1 MYTDLFGTESQAL
14 TTSKSS
20 FLMRQSNK
28 IRQLWKESL
37 SKEEFVL
44 CTTVSYLSKC
54 LKSMR
59 QAQKRYLRFAVIQ
72 TNRLSV
78 SRFLKHLLI
87 TRCLRNFSIKQE
99 RPKNYFSAST
109 AQAILVLM
117 IKPTPTSTSISL
129 KLKRASHFGN

>member
-1 MYTDLFGTESQAL
+1 MCTDLFGTESQVL
-14 TTSKSS
+14 TTSKLSS
-20 FLMRQSNK
+20 HMRQSNK

-37 SKEEFVL
+37 SKEEYVQ

-59 QAQKRYLRFAVIQ
+59 QAQKRYLRFAVIL

-78 SRFLKHLLI
+78 LRFLKHLLI
-87 TRCLRNFSIKQE
+87 TRYLRNSSIKQE

-117 IKPTPTSTSISL
+117 IRLTPTSTSISL